1 VLANAF
7 PVLFRKM
14 KEHSSAGNYGKAS
27 AEQFRILD
35 INGPMYEE
43 GNPVGVKHV
52 MSLLEMCQP
61 FVRLPLVPASFALQK
76 KIEKFYEEIKK

>member
-1 VLANAF
+1 
-7 PVLFRKM
+7 
-14 KEHSSAGNYGKAS
+14 
-27 AEQFRILD
+27 
-35 INGPMYEE
+35 MYEE

-52 MSLLEMCQP
+52 MSLLELCQP